1 MASTEPAERL
11 HKRIAST
18 GLCSRRAAEE
28 MIRAGRVQVNGELV
42 TTMGVKVGPDDAV
55 SVDGTVLRT
64 SKPTYILMN
73 KPAGYL
79 TTMSD
84 PHRRP
89 TVLKLLPRLDVVVKP
104 CGRLDQDT
112 EGLLIFTNDGLFAQ
126 RLTHPRYGV
135 EKEYVVTV
143 EGIPTDASLKSL
155 SEGVYIEGGRTAP
168 ADVKIDYIA
177 EPKNETILR
186 IVIHEGRKRQVRLMC
201 EAIGHGVK
209 ALRRVRIG
217 PIVLRNMPRGSCR
230 LLSMVEVDKLKQLI
244 GLSDDAPTAP
254 KPRPRRPAAA
264 HRAPATAP
272 RHPAVKPKS
281 QRNP

>member
-1 MASTEPAERL
+1 
-11 HKRIAST
+11 
-18 GLCSRRAAEE
+18 
-28 MIRAGRVQVNGELV
+28 MIRGGRVQVNGELV
-42 TTMGVKVGPDDAV
+42 TTMGVKVGPEDTVA
-55 SVDGTVLRT
+55 VDGTVLQV
-64 SKPTYILMN
+64 SKLTYILMN

-135 EKEYVVTV
+135 EKEYVATL
-143 EGIPTDASLKSL
+143 EGVPTDASLKSL
-155 SEGVYIEGGRTAP
+155 REGVHIEGGRTAP
-168 ADVKIDYIA
+168 ATVTVDYVS
-177 EPKNETILR
+177 EPRNETILR
-186 IVIHEGRKRQVRLMC
+186 IVIHEGRKRQVRQMC
-201 EAIGHGVK
+201 EAVGYGVK

-217 PIVLRNMPRGSCR
+217 PIVLRNLPRGACR
-230 LLSMVEVDKLKQLI
+230 LLSMVEVDKLKEI
-244 GLSDDAPTAP
+244 VGLAEAPAAAAP
-254 KPRPRRPAAA
+254 KPRTRRPAGAPRRPAI
-264 HRAPATAP
+264 
-272 RHPAVKPKS
+272 KPKT